1 MGFMGQKK
9 FGDGM
14 KYFCFQVRFRG
25 LETLV
30 CGNLLKAFKK
40 CSNSLRSDSEH
51 FLNNA
56 DSHAPRVATPT
67 ANAPEN
73 KNISCLLVGCGTAE
87 LLLLTSFTVMRLATP
102 GYADEIFSQNI
113 LQDSNA

>member
-1 MGFMGQKK
+1 M
-9 FGDGM
+9 
-14 KYFCFQVRFRG
+14 R
-25 LETLV
+25 
-30 CGNLLKAFKK
+30 GNLLKAFKK

-87 LLLLTSFTVMRLATP
+87 LLLLTSFTVMRLATT
-102 GYADEIFSQNI
+102 GYADEIFSQKI
-113 LQDSNA
+113 LQDDNA